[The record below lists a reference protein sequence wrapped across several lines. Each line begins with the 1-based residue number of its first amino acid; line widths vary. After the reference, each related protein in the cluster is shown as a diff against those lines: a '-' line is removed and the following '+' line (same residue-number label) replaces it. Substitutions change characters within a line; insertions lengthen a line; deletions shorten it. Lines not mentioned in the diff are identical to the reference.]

1 MKQISI
7 GLLIGIVIS
16 ALFFFTMD
24 FFTTEIRIPINHV
37 TIRLLIDTKKP
48 IQKIVLTSTHSNQTI
63 ELNGQTET
71 VLIYPNSGEGEF
83 KVCCLFQDGQ
93 ELCSKG
99 HYVEAGYS
107 PTLKIKEEEIET
119 IDFY

>member
-16 ALFFFTMD
+16 TLFFLTKD
-24 FFTTEIRIPINHV
+24 FFTTEIRIPGNHV

-48 IQKIVLTSTHSNQTI
+48 IEKIVLTSTHSNQTI
-63 ELNGQTET
+63 ELYGQTET

-83 KVCCLFQDGQ
+83 KVCCLFKDGQ
-93 ELCSKG
+93 ELCSQR

-107 PTLKIKEEEIET
+107 PTLKIKETEIET